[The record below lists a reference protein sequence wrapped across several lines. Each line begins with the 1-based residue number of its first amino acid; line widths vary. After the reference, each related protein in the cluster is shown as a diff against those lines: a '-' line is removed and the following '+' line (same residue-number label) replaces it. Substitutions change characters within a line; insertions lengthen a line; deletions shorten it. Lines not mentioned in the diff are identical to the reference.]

1 VLDYKTD
8 AKTEQAY
15 NNSFSSYLKFLE
27 IHYKDFEYDNQVFST
42 PQALYKYLKSN
53 MIYAEVLNKRHD
65 IFSLNNLKCTHRSDF
80 NIDKDLIILEQI
92 TGISLDKHKDSWKKY
107 IEVRNVAKEKVN
119 GKNKF

>member
-1 VLDYKTD
+1 
-8 AKTEQAY
+8 
-15 NNSFSSYLKFLE
+15 
-27 IHYKDFEYDNQVFST
+27 
-42 PQALYKYLKSN
+42 